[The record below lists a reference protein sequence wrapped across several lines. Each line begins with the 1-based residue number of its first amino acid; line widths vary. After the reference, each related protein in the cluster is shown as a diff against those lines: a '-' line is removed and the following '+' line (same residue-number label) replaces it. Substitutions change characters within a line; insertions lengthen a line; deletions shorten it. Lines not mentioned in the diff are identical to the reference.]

1 MTTRRDFVKLAGAG
15 ALATTLPSLT
25 GQAAS
30 MPTKPHG
37 AINIGIAGYTFLEYK
52 DNIDKV
58 IEVMKAVDVKNISLK
73 NFQFPYDSNQQHVD
87 EVIGKF
93 KSAGITVYGLGVIYL
108 KTEKEVDNAF
118 NYAQMA
124 GVKIIIAAPDL
135 AVLNYVEK
143 KAKEYAIK
151 VAIHNH
157 GPEDKLFPDI
167 DSIFD
172 KIKAMDPIM
181 GICLDIGHTFRC
193 GHDPAAM
200 FLKFKDRIYDMHIK
214 DVDEPVEKGQN
225 VVNGR
230 GKMDFVNLAKALN
243 KSGYSGMCSLEYE
256 QKGDPGMGVA
266 ESVGFFKGVVRCV

>member
-1 MTTRRDFVKLAGAG
+1 MTTRRDFVKLASVG
-15 ALATTLPSLT
+15 ALATTLPTLT
-25 GQAAS
+25 GQAVT
-30 MPTKPHG
+30 MPIKPNG
-37 AINIGIAGYTFLEYK
+37 TINIGIAGYTFLEYK

-73 NFQFPYDSNQQHVD
+73 NFQLPYDSNQQHVD

-108 KTEKEVDNAF
+108 KTEKEVDDAF

-124 GVKIIIAAPDL
+124 AVKIIIAAPDL

-143 KAKEYAIK
+143 KAKEYDIK

-172 KIKAMDPIM
+172 KIKAMDTVM

-200 FLKFKDRIYDMHIK
+200 LLKFKDRIYDMHIK
-214 DVDEPVEKGQN
+214 DVDAPMEKAQN
-225 VVNGR
+225 VVIGR
-230 GKMDFVNLAKALN
+230 GKMDFVNLVKALN

-256 QKGDPGMGVA
+256 QKGDPALGVA
-266 ESVGFFKGVVRCV
+266 ESVGFFRGVVRCV